1 VAEGRLLVAATDTH
15 TIHALDPKDGRAL
28 WTFTAGGRI
37 DSPPTIHRGLV
48 LFGSADGYV
57 YCLRASDGALAWR
70 FLAASADRRLVAYGQ
85 VESIWP
91 VPGNVLVVEDPKAA
105 AVACFAAGRSSYVD
119 GGMRLYRLDPRSGEL
134 LSTTSIN
141 HRDPKTDLPPQ
152 FDARG
157 TTMPGALPDVLACDG
172 SSIYLRH
179 LRFDLEG
186 NPQEPNVDHLF
197 SPAGFVDDSWWHR
210 TYWMYGTNMK
220 NAWGG
225 WTQAGY
231 QVPAGRLIVIDD
243 DSVFAF
249 GRLNQYATHGAHVG
263 LPKPLLPWPP
273 ESSDARA
280 RGDTHYALFA
290 TSREPQ
296 VDQVFVGRDQTEI
309 SPREGQAAVRAGEKP
324 RKQTRLVPRWAHELD
339 VTVRAMLL
347 AGRTLFVAGPPELLA
362 LTGRSIT
369 EQDLDAVKAA
379 YDGQR
384 GGMLQA
390 LSTESGLKLNERKLV
405 SPPVF
410 DGLIAA
416 DGCLF
421 LVTVDGRIQCLGEE

>member
-1 VAEGRLLVAATDTH
+1 
-15 TIHALDPKDGRAL
+15 
-28 WTFTAGGRI
+28 
-37 DSPPTIHRGLV
+37 
-48 LFGSADGYV
+48 
-57 YCLRASDGALAWR
+57 
-70 FLAASADRRLVAYGQ
+70 
-85 VESIWP
+85 
-91 VPGNVLVVEDPKAA
+91 
-105 AVACFAAGRSSYVD
+105 
-119 GGMRLYRLDPRSGEL
+119 
-134 LSTTSIN
+134 
-141 HRDPKTDLPPQ
+141 
-152 FDARG
+152 
-157 TTMPGALPDVLACDG
+157 
-172 SSIYLRH
+172 
-179 LRFDLEG
+179 LRFDLVG